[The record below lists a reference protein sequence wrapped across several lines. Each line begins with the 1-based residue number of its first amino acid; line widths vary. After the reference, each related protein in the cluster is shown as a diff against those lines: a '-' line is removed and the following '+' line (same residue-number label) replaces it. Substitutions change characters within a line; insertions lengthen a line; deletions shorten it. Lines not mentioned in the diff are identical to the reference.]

1 MLVQARTGKIGLAYF
16 LHSRKVPGYESAM
29 CQCGL
34 GMETPRHMAL
44 HCAREAERR
53 GSLQDNA
60 GHA

>member
-53 GSLQDNA
+53 GSL
-60 GHA
+60 